1 MVSAVVGVDMRAER
15 LGEEEGV
22 EGCRPMVVER
32 ASGEVVV
39 LDTMGGVRLGIL
51 ELW

>member
-1 MVSAVVGVDMRAER
+1 MAGVDMRVER

-22 EGCRPMVVER
+22 EGCEPMVVER
-32 ASGEVVV
+32 SSGEVVV
-39 LDTMGGVRLGIL
+39 LDTMGGVRLGVL